1 MRRNT
6 LFVLIILGGFALAIV
21 GFALSAPIGAT
32 DGPSIS
38 NPRMDFAPLL
48 FVLGIIMIFS
58 SALVYELAGD

>member
-6 LFVLIILGGFALAIV
+6 LFVLTILGGFALAIL
-21 GFALSAPIGAT
+21 GFALSAPIGPT

-38 NPRMDFAPLL
+38 NPRMEFAPVL
-48 FVLGIIMIFS
+48 FLVGVILIFS